1 MAVDQ
6 AALADRIRELPGLDA
21 DEKSALLG
29 LLNNRKRYG
38 LIWEDKLEN
47 VEEELREKLPVLKEV
62 TGRRIF
68 SHEPGA
74 PAHILIEGDNLHALT
89 ALQYTHA
96 GKIDVIYI
104 DPPYNTGN
112 RDFIYNDS
120 FVDKEDSWRHS
131 KWLSFMSKRLK
142 LAKHL
147 LKETGVIF
155 ISIDDNEQAQL
166 KLLCDEIFREEN
178 FIANFVWK
186 KKTGSGNQISK
197 AFNEHEYIITYMKS
211 NSSSIIWRVFNEEDG
226 NFANPDNDS
235 RGPWESCAITAPSKN
250 RNINQLYAIEVY
262 YDKKLSDAI
271 FDSSNCLHIC
281 EYENNVVLLK
291 NSLEEETDKFD
302 FYSQSQN
309 FARYVRRWAYV
320 PDSMKKILD
329 IKKVYLKKGNLPR
342 YKKFQTEYE
351 GKALKSLYY
360 NEFSTQEGSDLV
372 RNILGSV
379 NFDYPKPLSLP
390 MYFMK
395 ATSED
400 HSIVLDFFAGSGTTL
415 HATMALNAEDGG
427 SRQCI
432 LVTNN
437 ENNICEEVTYE
448 RNKRVIQGYTNSK
461 GETVTGLTKNNLR
474 YYRTDFVERSP
485 SMKNRKELTLCA
497 VDLLCIRE
505 NCYEPLKR
513 FDDRDKDIRV
523 FNGAESAMIIIF
535 DPRKIEAAVEMIKQ
549 LPGRCKV
556 YVFSPGHYAFDDE
569 FEEVAD
575 KIELCALPE
584 AILQAYN
591 KVLPKAKRKLI
602 AELKKGADEA

>member
-29 LLNNRKRYG
+29 LLNTRKKYG
-38 LIWEDKLEN
+38 LVWEDKPEN

-62 TGRRIF
+62 AERRIL
-68 SHEPGA
+68 SQEPGA
-74 PAHILIEGDNLHALT
+74 PDHILIEGDNLHALT

-166 KLLCDEIFREEN
+166 KLLCDEIFGEEN
-178 FIANFVWK
+178 FVETIVWK
-186 KKTGSGNQISK
+186 NKYGPGAMTKGFGNI
-197 AFNEHEYIITYMKS
+197 HEYIITYTRRELISIEAELSEDAISQYKLQDE
-211 NSSSIIWRVFNEEDG
+211 NSAI
-226 NFANPDNDS
+226 
-235 RGPWESCAITAPSKN
+235 RGPYVTQPLATRSKDDRPNLVYPIVYDGEKIWPDKQWIWSEDRMLEAINKN
-250 RNINQLYAIEVY
+250 FLQFN
-262 YDKKLSDAI
+262 KTKGKWS
-271 FDSSNCLHIC
+271 
-281 EYENNVVLLK
+281 
-291 NSLEEETDKFD
+291 
-302 FYSQSQN
+302 
-309 FARYVRRWAYV
+309 VRF
-320 PDSMKKILD
+320 KQ
-329 IKKVYLKKGNLPR
+329 YLKDENGQIRKGKPISIFLGPFNQDGTSELEDIFENRIFNNP
-342 YKKFQTEYE
+342 KPQ
-351 GKALKSLYY
+351 A
-360 NEFSTQEGSDLV
+360 LV
-372 RNILGSV
+372 RKLISMTVNNID
-379 NFDYPKPLSLP
+379 NKHI
-390 MYFMK
+390 
-395 ATSED
+395 T
-400 HSIVLDFFAGSGTTL
+400 VLDFFAGSGTTL

-437 ENNICEEVTYE
+437 ENKICEEVTYE

-461 GETVTGLTKNNLR
+461 GEAVTGLTKNNLR

-485 SMKNRKELTLCA
+485 SMNNRKELTLCA
-497 VDLLCIRE
+497 GDLLCIRE
-505 NCYEPLKR
+505 NCYEPLKK
-513 FDDRDKDIRV
+513 FDGKDKDIRV
-523 FNGAESAMIIIF
+523 FNGAESAMVIIF
-535 DPRKIEAAVEMIKQ
+535 DPRKIEAAVEIIKE

-591 KVLPKAKRKLI
+591 KVLPGRKKRLAAGA
-602 AELKKGADEA
+602 AEAGL

>member
-6 AALADRIRELPGLDA
+6 AALADRIRELPGLNA

-29 LLNNRKRYG
+29 LLNARKRYG

-62 TGRRIF
+62 AERRIL
-68 SHEPGA
+68 SQEGA
-74 PAHILIEGDNLHALT
+74 PDHILIEGDNLHALT

-112 RDFIYNDS
+112 KDFIYNDS
-120 FVDKEDSWRHS
+120 FVDKEDAWRHS
-131 KWLSFMSKRLK
+131 KWLSFISKRLK

-166 KLLCDEIFREEN
+166 KLLCDEIFGEEN
-178 FIANFVWK
+178 HIADFIWK
-186 KKTGSGNQISK
+186 SRQIIDSRNQTFASID
-197 AFNEHEYIITYMKS
+197 HEYVVSFGKTS
-211 NSSSIIWRVFNEEDG
+211 NSIIRGKPSDKEKYS
-226 NFANPDNDS
+226 NPDNDP
-235 RGPWESCAITAPSKN
+235 RGPWMSNSILGLADAENRPNLHYTIIDPQTGIKYPCPPTTGWRYSPETITKK
-250 RNINQLYAIEVY
+250 IEEKRIVFP
-262 YDKKLSDAI
+262 KKKDGRPREKKFLSELKSEYTGFSSILSEEAGYTLNGTRELRDI
-271 FDSSNCLHIC
+271 FGGGVFGFPKPISLVKQIVQQSIP
-281 EYENNVVLLK
+281 V
-291 NSLEEETDKFD
+291 NSL
-302 FYSQSQN
+302 
-309 FARYVRRWAYV
+309 
-320 PDSMKKILD
+320 I
-329 IKKVYLKKGNLPR
+329 
-342 YKKFQTEYE
+342 
-351 GKALKSLYY
+351 
-360 NEFSTQEGSDLV
+360 
-372 RNILGSV
+372 
-379 NFDYPKPLSLP
+379 
-390 MYFMK
+390 
-395 ATSED
+395 
-400 HSIVLDFFAGSGTTL
+400 LDFFAGSGTTL

-461 GETVTGLTKNNLR
+461 GEAVAGLTKNTLR
-474 YYRTDFVERSP
+474 YYRTEFVERSP
-485 SMKNRKELTLCA
+485 SQKNRKELTLCA

-505 NCYEPLKR
+505 DCYEPLKK
-513 FDDRDKDIRV
+513 FDGRDKAIRV
-523 FNGAESAMIIIF
+523 FNSAESAMIIIF
-535 DPRKIEAAVEMIKQ
+535 DPRKIEAAVEMIKE

-591 KVLPKAKRKLI
+591 KVLPRRKKRLI
-602 AELKKGADEA
+602 AGTADAGV